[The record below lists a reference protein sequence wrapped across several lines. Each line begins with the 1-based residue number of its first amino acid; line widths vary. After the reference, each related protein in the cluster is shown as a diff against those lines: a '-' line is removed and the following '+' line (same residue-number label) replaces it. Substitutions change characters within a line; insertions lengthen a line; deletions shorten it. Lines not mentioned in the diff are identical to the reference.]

1 MSTEKEAKLEE
12 LLTDLCWWS
21 KNNCNGG
28 GVFTN
33 DVKAKVVKIIKEIKQ
48 VIES

>member
-1 MSTEKEAKLEE
+1 MTTEKENKLEE
-12 LLTDLCWWS
+12 LLTDLCWWA

-33 DVKAKVVKIIKEIKQ
+33 DVKTKVAEVIKEIKKT
-48 VIES
+48 IE